1 MVLLNQMSR
10 ECSSMEDLPMRVSY
24 SGILP
29 EPSKLMT
36 RVRFPLPAPDG
47 ELDEMEN
54 KKKSVKTKN

>member
-1 MVLLNQMSR
+1 
-10 ECSSMEDLPMRVSY
+10 MEDLPMRVSY